1 MAAID
6 TPSIRA
12 QDVAYGPSGIKGLVK
27 SPFLLSQALFS
38 SIGGLLYGYDQG
50 VISGVLVTTSFGK
63 EFPMIA
69 NNAGLQGWMVSVLTL
84 GAMFGAFL
92 NGPIADRFSRR
103 WSILY
108 ANIIFLIGSAIQAG
122 SVNIPMIFIGRFIT
136 GAAIGMLSMVIPLY
150 LSEISPPELRGSLVS
165 LQQLAISGG
174 IMIAFWLDYGTQF
187 IGGTGDGQSEAAWR
201 LPLALQCVPSLLLA
215 GGTFMLPYS
224 PRWLMKA
231 DREDEARNVLCRL
244 RRVPESDSR
253 IRLELLEI
261 KAATIFEQETRAA
274 KYPNSKGKLQVAM
287 REYKDLFVLRH
298 LNRRLFIACMLQF
311 IQQFTGINAVIYY
324 APTMFKSIGL
334 SGNSVNLLATGVVGI
349 ILFLCTIPTVL
360 WIDRWGRRNILLL
373 GAAWM
378 ATSQLIV
385 GTLYAVYR
393 DRWESNTSAGW
404 AAAVFIWVYIA
415 NFSYSIGCINWIMPS
430 EIFPPGVRSKGVSI
444 AIATNWLT
452 NFIVALITPR
462 MLESITFGTFYFFL
476 AFCIILFVWVMFFV
490 PETKGV
496 PIEDM
501 DKIFGGNQGQ
511 ADLARMTEIRNRL
524 HTVSAEERD
533 LAQAKEAD
541 VDYATVEEQE

>member
-1 MAAID
+1 MVAHD
-6 TPSIRA
+6 NPSIGRL
-12 QDVAYGPSGIKGLVK
+12 DISYGPSGLKGLVK
-27 SPFLLSQALFS
+27 SPYLLSQALFS

-50 VISGVLVTTSFGK
+50 VISGVIVTTSFGK
-63 EFPMIA
+63 EFPKLA
-69 NNAGLQGWMVSVLTL
+69 SDPGLQGWMVSVLTL
-84 GAMFGAFL
+84 GAMFGAFV

-122 SVNIPMIFIGRFIT
+122 AVNLPMIFIGRFIT

-150 LSEISPPELRGSLVS
+150 LSELSPPELRGSLVS
-165 LQQLAISGG
+165 LQQLAISCG
-174 IMIAFWLDYGTQF
+174 IMVSFWIDYGTQY
-187 IGGTGDGQSEAAWR
+187 IGGTGDGQSQAAWR

-215 GGTFMLPYS
+215 CGTFMLPYS
-224 PRWLMKA
+224 PRWLMKV
-231 DREDEARNVLCRL
+231 DREDEARDVLCRL
-244 RRVPESDSR
+244 RRVPESDYR

-261 KAATIFEQETRAA
+261 KAATIFEQESRAT

-324 APTMFKSIGL
+324 APTMFQSIGL

-360 WIDRWGRRNILLL
+360 FIDRWGRRKILLL
-373 GAAWM
+373 GAAAM
-378 ATSQLIV
+378 SISQLIV

-393 DRWESNTSAGW
+393 NRWETNVSAGW
-404 AAAVFIWVYIA
+404 AAAIFIWVYIA

-462 MLESITFGTFYFFL
+462 MLQSITFGTFYFFL
-476 AFCIILFVWVMFFV
+476 AFCVILFVWVMFFV

-496 PIEDM
+496 PIEEM

-511 ADLARMTEIRNRL
+511 ADMQRITEIRNRL
-524 HTVSAEERD
+524 GILSAEEMD
-533 LAQAKEAD
+533 LAKAKEAD